1 MTRPRPSIGPALA
14 GAVDLSGLKQ
24 RAQQQSPAG
33 GTGAAAP
40 AGGEGGPGVSAI
52 TEANFESDVLLRSE
66 EVPVVVLLWS
76 PRSDACVQL
85 LDTLSGMA
93 AQDNGQWSL
102 GTVNVDVAP
111 RVAQIFGVDAVPTV
125 VALAAGQPISSF
137 QGMQPPEQLRGWLDQ
152 ILSATAGKLR
162 GPTGSGDAEAVDP
175 ELAAAREQLEAG
187 NFEGARGA
195 YQAILDAN
203 PASVEAKGAIRQIDF
218 LTRATAHP
226 PDAPAT
232 ADAAPGDIDAALAAA
247 DVQIL
252 NQDVSSAFERLIA
265 LVRSTSGDDRT
276 RVRTRLIE
284 LFELFDPAD
293 PEVVAGRRNLANALY

>member
-24 RAQQQSPAG
+24 RAQQQQPAA
-33 GTGAAAP
+33 GATAA
-40 AGGEGGPGVSAI
+40 EGGPGVSAI
-52 TEANFESDVLLRSE
+52 TEANFETEVLLRSE

-76 PRSDACVQL
+76 PRSDVCVQL
-85 LDTLSGMA
+85 VDILSTLA
-93 AQDNGQWSL
+93 AEDNGKWSL
-102 GTVNVDVAP
+102 ATVNVDVAP

-125 VALAAGQPISSF
+125 VALAAGQPLSSF

-162 GPTGSGDAEAVDP
+162 GPHTSADAGEVDP
-175 ELAAAREQLEAG
+175 QLAAAREQLETG
-187 NFEGARGA
+187 DFETARGS
-195 YQAILDAN
+195 YQAILDAD
-203 PASVEAKGAIRQIDF
+203 PGSAEAKGAIRQIDF
-218 LTRATAHP
+218 LMRATAHP
-226 PDAPAT
+226 PDALAA
-232 ADAAPGDIDAALAAA
+232 ADAAPGDIDAAFAAA

-252 NQDVSSAFERLIA
+252 NQDVSAAFERLIA
-265 LVRSTSGDDRT
+265 LVRRTSGDERT